1 MLEINTN
8 TNSHKTDN
16 VKKILIIYYSQSG
29 QLQKVLDNIIA
40 PMQQDS
46 CISCD
51 YKAIKPKNPFPYPW
65 NFYEFFDVFPE
76 SVYLNGCEIEDL
88 DTEEEYDLIILG
100 YTVWFLSPSLPV
112 TGFLQ
117 SAQAKKL
124 LKDKPVITVIACRD
138 MWLTAQEKMKSLL
151 SDINARLIDN
161 VVLSDQGKS
170 IHSFVTT
177 PRWML
182 TGKKDA
188 FWFFPRAGVH
198 KNEITATSRF
208 GDRLCNALQNDEERS
223 NLPLLRNMAAVSV
236 NGKLIATEQ
245 IAHRS
250 FLIWSK
256 LIKKAGPQGSR
267 GRNIVITIYA
277 FFLLTLILTVVPL
290 NMLIRKLI
298 SPFRKKALDKAV
310 SYYEQP
316 SGR

>member
-1 MLEINTN
+1 M
-8 TNSHKTDN
+8 
-16 VKKILIIYYSQSG
+16 KKVLILYYSQSG
-29 QLQKVLDNIIA
+29 QLQNVLDNIIV
-40 PMQQDS
+40 PMQLDS
-46 CISCD
+46 NISCD

-117 SAQAKKL
+117 SDQAKKL

-188 FWFFPRAGVH
+188 FWFFPKAGVA
-198 KNEITATSRF
+198 KNEIEEASRF
-208 GDRLCNALQNDEERS
+208 GTRLCTALAEDRETRNG
-223 NLPLLRNMAAVSV
+223 PLLGNLDAVNV
-236 NGKLIATEQ
+236 VGKLIATER

-256 LIKKAGPQGSR
+256 LIKKAGEPGSD
-267 GRNIVITIYA
+267 GRKIVITIYS
-277 FFLLTLILTVVPL
+277 FFLLALVLTIVPI
-290 NMLIRKLI
+290 NIIIRKLLY
-298 SPFRKKALDKAV
+298 PFRKKQITKAIN
-310 SYYEQP
+310 YYEGP
-316 SGR
+316 SGK